1 MAKKKTAKKKAAKKE
16 KELTDEDVFAFFKVC
31 EENRSLKAFIRGQR
45 KINGRLYRSIEL
57 IGKALQAGP
66 GKTHDGCVATA
77 CAINDKVPGVPP
89 GCNPGGLPGGNG

>member
-1 MAKKKTAKKKAAKKE
+1 MAKKKKAKKKTAKKE
-16 KELTDEDVFAFFKVC
+16 KELTDEDVFKKFKVG
-31 EENRSLKAFIRGQR
+31 EGDQSLRAFISGQR

-66 GKTHDGCVATA
+66 GKAHDGCVATA

-89 GCNPGGLPGGNG
+89 GCNPGGLPGGG